1 MQKLKNSVWNPSFFR
16 AGYMLITHR
25 SSPSQPSVHIAEHPE
40 CYTLFFVF
48 YVEVDL
54 LQKLKSN

>member
-1 MQKLKNSVWNPSFFR
+1 
-16 AGYMLITHR
+16 MLITHS
-25 SSPSQPSVHIAEHPE
+25 SSPLQPSVHIAEHPE
-40 CYTLFFVF
+40 CCKLFLGF